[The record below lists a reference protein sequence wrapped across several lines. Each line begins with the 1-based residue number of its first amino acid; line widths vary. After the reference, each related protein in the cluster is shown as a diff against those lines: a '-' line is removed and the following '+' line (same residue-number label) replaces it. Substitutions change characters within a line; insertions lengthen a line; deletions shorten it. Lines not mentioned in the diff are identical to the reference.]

1 MYKTQ
6 KVTGQGEQCSVDYA
20 FQRIGGKYKARI
32 LWHLAHS
39 TKRYGE
45 LRRLLRDITPKM
57 LTQAL
62 RELEA
67 DQLIIRHVYLE
78 VPPRVEYSLDD
89 SGRELVPAIELL
101 SGWAKVQ
108 MGKLQIPI
116 MSYQTS

>member
-1 MYKTQ
+1 MQKTISL
-6 KVTGQGEQCSVDYA
+6 VEQCSVDYA

-32 LWHLAHS
+32 LWYLSHG

-45 LRRLLRDITPKM
+45 LKRHLRDITPKM

-67 DQLIIRHVYLE
+67 DQLIKRHVYLE

-89 SGRELVPAIELL
+89 TGRGLIPAIELL

-108 MGKLQIPI
+108 MGKLNIPV
-116 MSYQTS
+116 MLYDAC

>member
-1 MYKTQ
+1 MQKTVSQ
-6 KVTGQGEQCSVDYA
+6 AEQCSVDYA

-32 LWHLAHS
+32 LWYLSHG

-45 LRRLLRDITPKM
+45 LKRHLRDITPKM

-67 DQLIIRHVYLE
+67 DQLIKRHVYLE

-89 SGRELVPAIELL
+89 TGRELVPAIELL

-108 MGKLQIPI
+108 MGKLNIPVMAYPI
-116 MSYQTS
+116 C